1 MLLLI
6 KIIPCT
12 RNYIFLYIHFHTSAG
27 IIMSHHGP
35 WYYIKSMHSGYVLD
49 IQGAEDGANI
59 IQYTPGGGDNQLW
72 QLNGTS
78 IVSRSGLALDVEG
91 AAHESGTNAIGWTH
105 SHGAENQSWRIE
117 GDKII
122 STLNGLCLDIQ
133 DGSTDESAA
142 IILYEPVYGGVN
154 NQSWQFVAY
163 DG

>member
-1 MLLLI
+1 MYLQFQLLFI
-6 KIIPCT
+6 KIISIL
-12 RNYIFLYIHFHTSAG
+12 RDINYLYIYIHFHTFTG

-122 STLNGLCLDIQ
+122 KCKIQ
-133 DGSTDESAA
+133 A
-142 IILYEPVYGGVN
+142 LYD
-154 NQSWQFVAY
+154 SSLMLF
-163 DG
+163 